1 MGILELIEHFE
12 ADFYPISEEKKSLLA
27 KQPVST
33 VTACLSDMASWQACG
48 GKVSW

>member
-1 MGILELIEHFE
+1 MGILELIEQFE

-27 KQPVST
+27 KQPLST
-33 VTACLSDMASWQACG
+33 ATACLSDMASWQACG